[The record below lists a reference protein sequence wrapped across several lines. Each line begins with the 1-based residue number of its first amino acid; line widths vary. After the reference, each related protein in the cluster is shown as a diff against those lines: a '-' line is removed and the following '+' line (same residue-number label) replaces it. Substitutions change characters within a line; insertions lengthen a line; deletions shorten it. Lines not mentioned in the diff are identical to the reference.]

1 VRGPMRV
8 ATLFGITENN
18 VRVTLA
24 RLLARGVVERDERG
38 RYRISAE
45 ASGVQRHVASWEKL
59 EDRMVAWDGG
69 WIGVHTAGL
78 PKSNRAASSRRLRAF
93 DLLGLK
99 EMQPDL
105 WVRPDNLRGGIEA
118 MRNRLD
124 DLGLEPGALV
134 CLLTELDRRTEGRA
148 RRLWNVQALQG
159 GYRKMRGS
167 LQRSAERLP
176 GIPLEK
182 SIVESF
188 VLGGECLRQVALD
201 PLLPEQILPAGERRR
216 FIKEL
221 QRYDRIGRE
230 YWWRFMREHAEE
242 IYSPPIQA
250 HALDVIAPW
259 RSKERGKA

>member
-1 VRGPMRV
+1 
-8 ATLFGITENN
+8 
-18 VRVTLA
+18 
-24 RLLARGVVERDERG
+24 
-38 RYRISAE
+38 
-45 ASGVQRHVASWEKL
+45 
-59 EDRMVAWDGG
+59 
-69 WIGVHTAGL
+69 
-78 PKSNRAASSRRLRAF
+78 
-93 DLLGLK
+93 
-99 EMQPDL
+99 
-105 WVRPDNLRGGIEA
+105 
-118 MRNRLD
+118 
-124 DLGLEPGALV
+124 
-134 CLLTELDRRTEGRA
+134 
-148 RRLWNVQALQG
+148 
-159 GYRKMRGS
+159 
-167 LQRSAERLP
+167 LP